1 MNATLL
7 SVIVPVLNEEGII
20 QQTIAHLKEL
30 SVDVPTEII
39 IVDGDPGGSTI
50 RSIGL
55 SDTVKTMTGP
65 CGRGPQMNAGAT
77 AASGAILLFVHA
89 DTRLPADGIKAV
101 VDACC
106 APHIAGGAFSLG
118 IDNKDRI
125 YRWIETWA
133 NFRSTLAKV
142 PYGDQA
148 IFIRKSVFARIGGYA
163 EIPIMEDLDMMRRL
177 KKGGYTI
184 SLIKKP
190 VCTSARRWET
200 QGLVYCIIRN
210 NLLSGLFYAGVD
222 VSVLKRFYG

>member
-1 MNATLL
+1 MNVPRLTI
-7 SVIVPVLNEEGII
+7 IVPVLNETEII
-20 QQTIAHLKEL
+20 QRTIAHLA
-30 SVDVPTEII
+30 DVSGDILTEII

-50 RSIGL
+50 RDIAH

-89 DTRLPADGIKAV
+89 DTRLPADGIRAV
-101 VDACC
+101 LDVCC
-106 APHIAGGAFSLG
+106 APHIAGGAFFLG
-118 IDNKDRI
+118 IDNKKRI

-133 NFRSTLAKV
+133 NFRSALVKI

-148 IFIRKSVFARIGGYA
+148 LFIRKSVFARIGGYA
-163 EIPIMEDLDMMRRL
+163 KIPIMEDLDMMRRL

-190 VCTSARRWET
+190 VRTSARRWET
-200 QGLVYCIIRN
+200 QGLVYCIVRN

-222 VSVLKRFYG
+222 ASVLKRFYG

>member
-1 MNATLL
+1 MNTPLL
-7 SVIVPVLNEEGII
+7 SIIVPVLNETGII
-20 QQTIAHLKEL
+20 QRTVAHLREV
-30 SVDVPTEII
+30 SGDVPTEII

-50 RSIGL
+50 SGIAH
-55 SDTVKTMTGP
+55 SDTVKTITSP
-65 CGRGPQMNAGAT
+65 CGRGPQMNAGAK

-101 VDACC
+101 AAACS
-106 APHIAGGAFSLG
+106 APQIAGGAFFLG
-118 IDNKDRI
+118 IDNKKRI

-133 NFRSTLAKV
+133 NFRSALAKI

-190 VCTSARRWET
+190 VRTSARRWET
-200 QGLVYCIIRN
+200 QGLVYCIVRN

-222 VSVLKRFYG
+222 ASVLKRFYG